1 MKSYIIL
8 PDYIDDLT
16 RRLKQLIDVS
26 IEAFSAPYNKV
37 ERYRRNRELLCSVI
51 ESYSVGLIY
60 EPLIG
65 LIRKKLATQDQTFV
79 QRARAIKNAEGKQ
92 LAPSTF
98 GAQAAFER
106 FTIPRALVE
115 AFSEIGAQVTPLAK
129 VNAMRRTLDAVND
142 ALKRTV
148 DEHRSPLDANQQTV
162 FIMSDDLIAAV
173 ICVLATCEPV
183 SFCADIEFIH
193 SFSWHLPQNSEL
205 GYSLVTF
212 EVAKEYIQNH
222 SLDQSG
228 LGTSRQPK
236 QFNGSGSSNT
246 RPMYNRQKSLPA
258 AYSQF
263 SHLDKEIDKIS
274 QMLESSDLQLNKP
287 NLLSSKTKDEELG
300 YVLVSLYFFSKIT
313 FSLTKLFSF

>member
-1 MKSYIIL
+1 MNALQCKITQLMKSYIIL

-26 IEAFSAPYNKV
+26 IDAFSVPYNKM

-60 EPLIG
+60 DSLIC
-65 LIRKKLATQDQTFV
+65 LIRKKLAPQDQTFV

-92 LAPSTF
+92 MAPSTF

-106 FTIPRALVE
+106 FTIPRTLLE
-115 AFSEIGAQVTPLAK
+115 TFSEIGAQVTPLAK

-148 DEHRSPLDANQQTV
+148 DEHRSPLDAHQQTV

-193 SFSWHLPQNSEL
+193 SFSWYLPQNSEL

-222 SLDQSG
+222 SLDQGG
-228 LGTSRQPK
+228 LGSSTSRQQPK
-236 QFNGSGSSNT
+236 QFAGSSSGSSTDT

-287 NLLSSKTKDEELG
+287 SSLSSKNKDEELG
-300 YVLVSLYFFSKIT
+300 
-313 FSLTKLFSF
+313 